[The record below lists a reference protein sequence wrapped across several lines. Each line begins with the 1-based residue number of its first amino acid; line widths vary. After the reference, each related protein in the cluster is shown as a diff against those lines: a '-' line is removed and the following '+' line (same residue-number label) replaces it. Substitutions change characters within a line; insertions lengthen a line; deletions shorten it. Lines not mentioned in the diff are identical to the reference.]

1 VLDSRLI
8 ETVSRTLGVDAASVN
23 ADMGPAN
30 TPAWDSVAHLTLI
43 LEIEAAFDTRFP
55 GEEIPKL
62 ISVGLI
68 QEALAGGKSRGT
80 R

>member
-1 VLDSRLI
+1 VLDSRLV
-8 ETVSRTLGVDAASVN
+8 ETVSRTLGVDAAAVH
-23 ADMGPAN
+23 AGMGPAN

-43 LEIEAAFDTRFP
+43 LEIEAVFDIRFA

-68 QEALAGGKSRGT
+68 QEALARGT
-80 R
+80 A